1 MKKFLN
7 AAILLTFLATF
18 VGCVKD
24 SGPNGNADLDH
35 YTYTVQANQWNER
48 GVFGQQGYQYFYEI
62 PIPGITQTV
71 LNTGTVMVYIQR
83 DDLNMFYPLP
93 VITNNTGYVNTIQNN
108 VYLKMIE
115 IFIEDTD
122 FQTDVPGSMTF
133 KVVVFNQ
140 LKSLPKSMDI
150 RDYKQVE
157 AFINK

>member
-1 MKKFLN
+1 
-7 AAILLTFLATF
+7 
-18 VGCVKD
+18 
-24 SGPNGNADLDH
+24 
-35 YTYTVQANQWNER
+35 
-48 GVFGQQGYQYFYEI
+48 
-62 PIPGITQTV
+62 
-71 LNTGTVMVYIQR
+71 
-83 DDLNMFYPLP
+83 
-93 VITNNTGYVNTIQNN
+93 
-108 VYLKMIE
+108 MIE